1 MQNTLQLRELL
12 HGRSFGIPMY
22 PELILVPKTSE
33 KPVLVLK
40 GENSKAVPVYAM
52 KAYTG
57 SSGIA
62 PLILNV
68 GTIWR

>member
-1 MQNTLQLRELL
+1 
-12 HGRSFGIPMY
+12 
-22 PELILVPKTSE
+22 
-33 KPVLVLK
+33 
-40 GENSKAVPVYAM
+40 VYAM

-68 GTIWR
+68 GTIWRWAFLCNKCHIIIIIIIITSVIFLIFILR

>member
-1 MQNTLQLRELL
+1 
-12 HGRSFGIPMY
+12 MY